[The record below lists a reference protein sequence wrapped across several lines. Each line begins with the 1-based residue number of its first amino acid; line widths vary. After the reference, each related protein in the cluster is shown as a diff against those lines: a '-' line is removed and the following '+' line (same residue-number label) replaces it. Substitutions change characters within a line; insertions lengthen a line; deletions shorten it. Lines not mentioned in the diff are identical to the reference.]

1 MTSNLQFLSVCC
13 KQINAAGRLA
23 FPCLIERSS
32 LTIELVK
39 NLKYRCSNVRAAC
52 ALSHFF
58 LRCPDSCRSLSFIQ
72 NAWCLNDNTSLLIS
86 AINTDEVLTGALR
99 CRPAVYEGCTKKH
112 FEVKP
117 VDFFFQT
124 VLRVWDC
131 LFFEGSKVLLR
142 VALCLI
148 KQREETLRTKS
159 GMPDIVAS
167 FQNLKQEEKTVDCHS
182 FMKVRCFMS
191 RSPLHCE
198 GAKRRPV
205 TRL

>member
-99 CRPAVYEGCTKKH
+99 CRPAVYEGCTKN
-112 FEVKP
+112 
-117 VDFFFQT
+117 
-124 VLRVWDC
+124 
-131 LFFEGSKVLLR
+131 
-142 VALCLI
+142 
-148 KQREETLRTKS
+148 TLKS
-159 GMPDIVAS
+159 NPLTFSSRRFCASGIVYSSRARKS
-167 FQNLKQEEKTVDCHS
+167 FCA
-182 FMKVRCFMS
+182 S
-191 RSPLHCE
+191 RS
-198 GAKRRPV
+198 A
-205 TRL
+205 